1 MNAGIG
7 YGLLAYLA
15 WGLLPLFWKTFISV
29 SSGEILGHRVV
40 WSFVFVALLLMIG
53 GRWKALKSAFSERK
67 NVLPMVGCS
76 LLISLNWLIYIWAV
90 NHDRVVETSLGYYI
104 NPLISVLLGV
114 CFLGE
119 RLRAVQWT
127 AMALATV
134 GVTVLT
140 FSYGSVPWVS
150 LALAMSFGVYGLV
163 KKKMRLEPMVSL
175 AGETIVVLP
184 VAAVYL
190 LVVGMTGQSTT
201 SSLSAGYQLLL
212 ATSGVATAMPLLWFA
227 KAAQRLSLTTIGFL
241 QYLAPTISLILGV
254 TLYDEPFTTVHLI
267 SFCLIWS
274 ALLLFTLSSLKG
286 RLAMRAAGTGVQKG

>member
-1 MNAGIG
+1 M
-7 YGLLAYLA
+7 
-15 WGLLPLFWKTFISV
+15 
-29 SSGEILGHRVV
+29 
-40 WSFVFVALLLMIG
+40 
-53 GRWKALKSAFSERK
+53 
-67 NVLPMVGCS
+67 
-76 LLISLNWLIYIWAV
+76 
-90 NHDRVVETSLGYYI
+90 
-104 NPLISVLLGV
+104 
-114 CFLGE
+114 GE

-127 AMALATV
+127 AMGLATV

-201 SSLSAGYQLLL
+201 SSLSTGYQLLL

-227 KAAQRLSLTTIGFL
+227 KAAQRLSLTTVGFL

>member
-40 WSFVFVALLLMIG
+40 WSFVFVALLLLIG

-127 AMALATV
+127 AMALATA

-163 KKKMRLEPMVSL
+163 KKKMQLEPMVSL

-201 SSLSAGYQLLL
+201 SSLSTGYQLLL
-212 ATSGVATAMPLLWFA
+212 ATSGVATALPLLWFA
-227 KAAQRLSLTTIGFL
+227 KAAQRLSLTTVGFL

-254 TLYDEPFTTVHLI
+254 TLYNEPFTTVHLI

-286 RLAMRAAGTGVQKG
+286 RLAMRAVGTGVQKG

>member
-40 WSFVFVALLLMIG
+40 WSFVFVALLLLIG

-127 AMALATV
+127 AMALATA

-163 KKKMRLEPMVSL
+163 KKKMQLEPMVSL

-201 SSLSAGYQLLL
+201 SSLSTGYQLLL
-212 ATSGVATAMPLLWFA
+212 ATSGVATALPLLWFA
-227 KAAQRLSLTTIGFL
+227 KAAQRLSLTTVGFL

-254 TLYDEPFTTVHLI
+254 TLYNEPFTTVHLI

>member
-40 WSFVFVALLLMIG
+40 WSFVFVALLLLIG
-53 GRWKALKSAFSERK
+53 GRWKALKSAFAERK

-127 AMALATV
+127 AMGLATV

-140 FSYGSVPWVS
+140 FSYGSVPWIS

-163 KKKMRLEPMVSL
+163 KKKMHLEPMVSL

-201 SSLSAGYQLLL
+201 SSLSTGYQLLL

-227 KAAQRLSLTTIGFL
+227 KAAQRLSLTTVGFL

>member
-40 WSFVFVALLLMIG
+40 WSFVFVALLLLIG

-67 NVLPMVGCS
+67 NVLPMVGGS

-127 AMALATV
+127 AMALATA

-163 KKKMRLEPMVSL
+163 KKKMQLEPMVSL

-201 SSLSAGYQLLL
+201 SSLSTGYQLLL
-212 ATSGVATAMPLLWFA
+212 ATSGVATALPLLWFA
-227 KAAQRLSLTTIGFL
+227 KAAQRLSLTTVGFL

-254 TLYDEPFTTVHLI
+254 TLYNEPFTTVHLI

>member
-40 WSFVFVALLLMIG
+40 WSFVFVALLLLIG

-119 RLRAVQWT
+119 RLRAVQWM

-201 SSLSAGYQLLL
+201 SSLSTGYQLLL

-227 KAAQRLSLTTIGFL
+227 KAAQRLSLTTVGFL

-286 RLAMRAAGTGVQKG
+286 RLAMRAADTGVQKG

>member
-15 WGLLPLFWKTFISV
+15 WGLLPLFWKTFNSV

-40 WSFVFVALLLMIG
+40 WSFVFVALLLLIG

-67 NVLPMVGCS
+67 NVLPMVVCS
-76 LLISLNWLIYIWAV
+76 LLISLNWLIFIWAV

-104 NPLISVLLGV
+104 NPLISVLLGI

-119 RLRAVQWT
+119 RLRAVQWA
-127 AMALATV
+127 AMAIATT
-134 GVTVLT
+134 GVAILT

-150 LALAMSFGVYGLV
+150 LVLALSFGVYGLV
-163 KKKMRLEPMVSL
+163 KKKMQLEPMISL
-175 AGETIVVLP
+175 GGETIVVLP

-201 SSLSAGYQLLL
+201 SSLSMGYQLLL
-212 ATSGVATAMPLLWFA
+212 ALSGVATAMPLLWFA
-227 KAAQRLSLTTIGFL
+227 QAAQRLSLTTVGFL

-254 TLYDEPFTTVHLI
+254 ALYDEPFTTVHLI
-267 SFCLIWS
+267 GFCLIWS

-286 RLAMRAAGTGVQKG
+286 RLAMRATDTGVQKG

>member
-1 MNAGIG
+1 MNAGII

-40 WSFVFVALLLMIG
+40 WSFVFVALLLLIG

-67 NVLPMVGCS
+67 NVLPMIGCS

-119 RLRAVQWT
+119 RLRVVQWA
-127 AMALATV
+127 AMALATA

-140 FSYGSVPWVS
+140 FSYGSVPWIS
-150 LALAMSFGVYGLV
+150 LALALSFGVYGLV
-163 KKKMRLEPMVSL
+163 KKKMHLEPMVSL
-175 AGETIVVLP
+175 AGETVVVLP

-201 SSLSAGYQLLL
+201 SSLSADYQLLL
-212 ATSGVATAMPLLWFA
+212 ALSGVATAMPLLWFA
-227 KAAQRLSLTTIGFL
+227 QAAQRLSLTTVGFL

-254 TLYDEPFTTVHLI
+254 ALYDEPFTTVHLI

-286 RLAMRAAGTGVQKG
+286 RLAMRATGTGVQKG

>member
-40 WSFVFVALLLMIG
+40 WSFVFVALLLLIG

-127 AMALATV
+127 AMVLATA

-163 KKKMRLEPMVSL
+163 KKKMQLEPMVSL

-201 SSLSAGYQLLL
+201 SSLSTGYQLLL
-212 ATSGVATAMPLLWFA
+212 ATSGVATALPLLWFA
-227 KAAQRLSLTTIGFL
+227 KAAQRLSLTTVGFL

-254 TLYDEPFTTVHLI
+254 TLYNEPFTTVHLI

>member
-40 WSFVFVALLLMIG
+40 WSFVFVALVLLVG

-67 NVLPMVGCS
+67 NVLPMIGCS

-119 RLRAVQWT
+119 RLRAVQWM
-127 AMALATV
+127 AMALATA
-134 GVTVLT
+134 GVAILT

-150 LALAMSFGVYGLV
+150 LALALSFGVYGLV
-163 KKKMRLEPMVSL
+163 KKKMHLEPMVSL

-184 VAAVYL
+184 AAAVYL

-212 ATSGVATAMPLLWFA
+212 ALSGVATAMPLLWFA
-227 KAAQRLSLTTIGFL
+227 QAAQRLSLTTVGFL

-254 TLYDEPFTTVHLI
+254 ALYDEPFTTMHLV

-286 RLAMRAAGTGVQKG
+286 RLEMRAAGTGAQKG

>member
-1 MNAGIG
+1 MNAGII

-40 WSFVFVALLLMIG
+40 WSFVFVALLLLIG

-67 NVLPMVGCS
+67 NVLPMIGCS

-119 RLRAVQWT
+119 RLRVVQWA
-127 AMALATV
+127 AMALATA

-140 FSYGSVPWVS
+140 FSYGSVPWIS
-150 LALAMSFGVYGLV
+150 LALALSFGVYGLV
-163 KKKMRLEPMVSL
+163 KKKMHLEPMVSL
-175 AGETIVVLP
+175 AGETVVVLP

-212 ATSGVATAMPLLWFA
+212 GLSGVATAMPLLWFA
-227 KAAQRLSLTTIGFL
+227 QAAQRLSLTTVGFL

-254 TLYDEPFTTVHLI
+254 ALYDEPFTTVHLI

-286 RLAMRAAGTGVQKG
+286 RLAMRATGTGVQKG